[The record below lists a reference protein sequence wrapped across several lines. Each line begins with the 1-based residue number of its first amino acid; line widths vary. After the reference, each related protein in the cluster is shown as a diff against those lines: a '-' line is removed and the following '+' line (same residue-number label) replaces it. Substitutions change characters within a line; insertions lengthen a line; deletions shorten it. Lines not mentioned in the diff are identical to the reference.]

1 MNVIL
6 YFSCSQPPNRE
17 DTPTPQPSDK
27 ASSINQTPVEAN
39 EFPQLPEGLEKK
51 PIVLKFSAVM
61 DGITIGAALLPS
73 LKAEYKMG
81 RMKSHGMT
89 GECERRVAAEFHGFL
104 LWLTDLQLYFYILHL
119 LWRFIKM
126 VPGHL
131 KQQKQNNALFLFLFL
146 CLGAQ
151 TSFTFELPNH
161 KLCFQSKVSPVDM
174 STMPPSASLTLP
186 PVTMSGEYIM
196 EDHESHSDQGWA
208 PDDFLAKPGN
218 YLQGNYLRCVAEVQ
232 TVHSEQNKL
241 RNCPVNM
248 YLLMCRLV
256 HLSTTWP
263 QTCSTTWSSY
273 RRSLWRRSMRSF
285 RRSQVGH
292 IPGISKKTKTILIKK
307 KWNSDFFFNEYV
319 ID

>member
-1 MNVIL
+1 M
-6 YFSCSQPPNRE
+6 
-17 DTPTPQPSDK
+17 
-27 ASSINQTPVEAN
+27 EAN

-51 PIVLKFSAVM
+51 PIVLKFSAMM

-89 GECERRVAAEFHGFL
+89 GGCAGRANVDSD
-104 LWLTDLQLYFYILHL
+104 TDLHL
-119 LWRFIKM
+119 IYSRFF
-126 VPGHL
+126 
-131 KQQKQNNALFLFLFL
+131 FLRRQFL
-146 CLGAQ
+146 CFPVKTVINNKSFCFVFEGAQ

-208 PDDFLAKPGN
+208 PDDFPAKPGN
-218 YLQGNYLRCVAEVQ
+218 YLQGNYLRCVAEVRGSWQ
-232 TVHSEQNKL
+232 
-241 RNCPVNM
+241 R
-248 YLLMCRLV
+248 
-256 HLSTTWP
+256 
-263 QTCSTTWSSY
+263 SY
-273 RRSLWRRSMRSF
+273 
-285 RRSQVGH
+285 
-292 IPGISKKTKTILIKK
+292 TKMGGA
-307 KWNSDFFFNEYV
+307 EHRE